1 MGLGSG
7 DGGVSGSDSGK
18 RNLILYV
25 YRSDLAIW
33 TNTMIWALEERE
45 TEPAI
50 VCLEAF
56 YFNGNTSTRQT
67 HAHSWAPCEAVPGD
81 CVQELDKPYCGA
93 LEHEVGMWEGTARI
107 SFCLQWRQDVAW
119 KLCNLS
125 LFVDH
130 SDFESINPTVHVALI
145 QGCANIHCDL
155 CDPVMWR
162 YRVQTEASFSLW
174 VILSHSAPPGH
185 LQKP

>member
-1 MGLGSG
+1 MGLRSG
-7 DGGVSGSDSGK
+7 DGGVSGSDGGK

-45 TEPAI
+45 PEPAI

-56 YFNGNTSTRQT
+56 RFNGNTSTRQT
-67 HAHSWAPCEAVPGD
+67 NAHSWAPCEAVSSD
-81 CVQELDKPYCGA
+81 CAQELDKSSCGA
-93 LEHEVGMWEGTARI
+93 LEHVVGMWEGTAHI

-130 SDFESINPTVHVALI
+130 SDLESINPTCCINADRLWCTMWSCHVRWPSPNQWILLTLGYFI
-145 QGCANIHCDL
+145 
-155 CDPVMWR
+155 
-162 YRVQTEASFSLW
+162 SFCSGW
-174 VILSHSAPPGH
+174 NV